1 MQGMDQVHLKS
12 PLTPGAISTNEDQRG
27 QVQQPANGTPQET
40 ENRSEQEDA
49 KFRRLL
55 GMLLE
60 QGLSEATARARINSE
75 PRLRQEPAALHKQN
89 R

>member
-1 MQGMDQVHLKS
+1 MQHS
-12 PLTPGAISTNEDQRG
+12 SH
-27 QVQQPANGTPQET
+27 GTSEET

-60 QGLSEATARARINSE
+60 QGLSEATARARLSSE
-75 PRLRQEPAALHKQN
+75 PRFRRHLTELDKQG

>member
-1 MQGMDQVHLKS
+1 VQH
-12 PLTPGAISTNEDQRG
+12 STN
-27 QVQQPANGTPQET
+27 GTALEP

-75 PRLRQEPAALHKQN
+75 PRFRRALTELDKQD

>member
-1 MQGMDQVHLKS
+1 MQQS
-12 PLTPGAISTNEDQRG
+12 
-27 QVQQPANGTPQET
+27 ANGTSQEI

-49 KFRRLL
+49 RFRRLL

-75 PRLRQEPAALHKQN
+75 LRFRQEPTEFEKQN

>member
-1 MQGMDQVHLKS
+1 MQQ
-12 PLTPGAISTNEDQRG
+12 STN
-27 QVQQPANGTPQET
+27 GTSQET
-40 ENRSEQEDA
+40 ESRSEQEDA
-49 KFRRLL
+49 RFRRLL

-75 PRLRQEPAALHKQN
+75 PQFRRELTEFEKQN

>member
-1 MQGMDQVHLKS
+1 MQPSIH
-12 PLTPGAISTNEDQRG
+12 
-27 QVQQPANGTPQET
+27 GTSEET

-49 KFRRLL
+49 RFRRLL

-60 QGLSEATARARINSE
+60 QGLSEATARARLNSE
-75 PRLRQEPAALHKQN
+75 PRIRRNLAELDKQN